1 MKKNEFQV
9 LLHSPGD
16 VPRLAKSY
24 FRIPFNKVVTAA
36 ITPGVIKI
44 SSSIKSLSAEQ
55 RHCYL
60 KSERPLQHF
69 KTYSQ
74 SNCLLE
80 CFANYTL
87 KKCGCVSYFMPSK
100 YLWNLITKIVIF
112 SIVGAN
118 TTKICG
124 TRKVECLRDAQSKYT
139 QLTNL

>member
-1 MKKNEFQV
+1 MNQDKATHDSITTYFLYYHLLNLKFEKNEFQV

-36 ITPGVIKI
+36 ITPGLIKI

-69 KTYSQ
+69 KIYSQ

-100 YLWNLITKIVIF
+100 YL
-112 SIVGAN
+112 
-118 TTKICG
+118 
-124 TRKVECLRDAQSKYT
+124 
-139 QLTNL
+139 